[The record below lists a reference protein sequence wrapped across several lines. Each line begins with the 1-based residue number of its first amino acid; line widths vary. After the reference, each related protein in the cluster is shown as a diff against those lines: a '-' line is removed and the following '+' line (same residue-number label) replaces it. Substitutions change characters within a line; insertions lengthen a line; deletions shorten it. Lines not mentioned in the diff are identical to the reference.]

1 MASSGTSS
9 TRKRFTGAEF
19 IVHFLEQQGI
29 KIVTGI
35 PGGSILPVY
44 DALSQST
51 QIRHI
56 LARHEQGAG
65 FIAQGMART
74 DGKPAVCM
82 ACSGPGATNLVT
94 AIADARLDSI
104 PLICITGQVPA
115 SMIGTDA
122 FQEVDTYGISIPI
135 TKHNY
140 LVRHIEELPQVMS
153 DAFRIAQ
160 SGRPGPVWIDIPKD
174 VQTAVFEIEAQP
186 AVAEKA
192 AAPAFSEESIRDAA
206 TMINAA
212 KRPVLYLGG
221 GVINAPA
228 RVRELAEKAQLPTTM
243 TLMALG
249 MLPKAHPLSLGML
262 GMHGVR
268 STNYILQE
276 ADLLIVLGARFD
288 DRAIGKTEQFC
299 PNAKIIH
306 VDIDRAELG
315 KIKQPHVAI
324 QADVDDVL
332 AQLIP
337 LVEAQPRAEW
347 HQLVADLQ
355 REFPCPIPKA
365 CDPLSHYGLIN
376 AVAGQTISVVSP
388 VCGTTTDTVEK
399 AMELLPIGAVVLIDT
414 PGLDDT
420 GTLGELRV
428 QQARRA
434 FSHTNLAVLVID
446 ASTGMT
452 EADHTILQQLEQQQ
466 IPVLQVWNKCDIA
479 DSVPETG
486 IAVSARTGQGI
497 QMLKEQLGKLY
508 QQHAEKQPPSSLFG
522 SLLRPEDVV
531 LLVTPIDESAPKGRM
546 ILPQVQAIREIL
558 DRTAVCLVTQPEQ
571 LAHTLSLLKQP
582 PRLVVTDSQAFGQV
596 KSLVPENILVT
607 SFSILFARYKGV
619 LAPAMQAAQ
628 TLETLPE
635 NSRILISEGCTHHR
649 QCNDIGTVKLPRWIT
664 AHTGKQFSFSF
675 SSGNSFPEDLT
686 PYRLVVHCGGCMLN
700 QREMETRA
708 AKAAAQGIPY
718 TNYGVLIAY
727 LNGILERSLT
737 FLKALENTE

>member
-1 MASSGTSS
+1 MASSGTTS

-94 AIADARLDSI
+94 AHCRCAAGFH

-192 AAPAFSEESIRDAA
+192 VAPAFSEESIRDAA
-206 TMINAA
+206 AMINAA

-376 AVAGQTISVVSP
+376 ALPPVSMTARLSPPTWVSIRCGSSASLSAQSPTPVADLRWAGHDGFWPAYGDWRGAGEPGSQSVV
-388 VCGTTTDTVEK
+388 
-399 AMELLPIGAVVLIDT
+399 
-414 PGLDDT
+414 
-420 GTLGELRV
+420 
-428 QQARRA
+428 
-434 FSHTNLAVLVID
+434 
-446 ASTGMT
+446 
-452 EADHTILQQLEQQQ
+452 
-466 IPVLQVWNKCDIA
+466 
-479 DSVPETG
+479 
-486 IAVSARTGQGI
+486 
-497 QMLKEQLGKLY
+497 
-508 QQHAEKQPPSSLFG
+508 
-522 SLLRPEDVV
+522 LLRPRQPDDEYSGDGDCQRKPAGCQNHSVETTEA
-531 LLVTPIDESAPKGRM
+531 LGLVH
-546 ILPQVQAIREIL
+546 QQ
-558 DRTAVCLVTQPEQ
+558 Q
-571 LAHTLSLLKQP
+571 SLFYKQGVFAATYP
-582 PRLVVTDSQAFGQV
+582 GKINFMQIAAGFG
-596 KSLVPENILVT
+596 LETCDLNNEADP
-607 SFSILFARYKGV
+607 
-619 LAPAMQAAQ
+619 QAALQ
-628 TLETLPE
+628 EIINRPGPALIHV
-635 NSRILISEGCTHHR
+635 RIDAEEKVYPMVPPG
-649 QCNDIGTVKLPRWIT
+649 
-664 AHTGKQFSFSF
+664 
-675 SSGNSFPEDLT
+675 
-686 PYRLVVHCGGCMLN
+686 
-700 QREMETRA
+700 A
-708 AKAAAQGIPY
+708 A
-718 TNYGVLIAY
+718 
-727 LNGILERSLT
+727 
-737 FLKALENTE
+737 NTEMVGE